1 MKKPPPP
8 VPAHERLRSEID
20 QAVAEGHTLDALTLR
35 LTLGDVSRIKR
46 DPSVGLDD
54 VSFRD
59 GEMRYLGV
67 RVVQGGVACSELD
80 RGGGE

>member
-1 MKKPPPP
+1 MKKPPPQ
-8 VPAHERLRSEID
+8 VPAPERLRGEIQ
-20 QAVAEGHTLDALTLR
+20 QALADGLSPDALTLR

-46 DPSVGLDD
+46 DPTLDVAD

-67 RVVQGGVACSELD
+67 KVVQGGVVRSELD
-80 RGGGE
+80 RGGAD